1 MLWFCQ
7 KSGLF
12 LLLSTVPL
20 HNSVC
25 LSIQGRFLDITA
37 PVSGHSSC
45 SLKLPQGL
53 GLASRISKV
62 LNDSVI
68 LRRRQPWVLL
78 GGLAGEHADGLY
90 DRLEL
95 RKKAVSTDL
104 PVLCFFEKGLN
115 SFNFWLLN

>member
-7 KSGLF
+7 KSGFFFFF

-20 HNSVC
+20 HSSVC
-25 LSIQGRFLDITA
+25 LSTQGRFLDITA

-78 GGLAGEHADGLY
+78 GGLAGEHADGLF

-95 RKKAVSTDL
+95 RKKLSL
-104 PVLCFFEKGLN
+104 PTFLFCVFLRRV
-115 SFNFWLLN
+115 